1 MSFVPGTGNDPVFI
15 SSAKA
20 IIGAGAGDDWY
31 YLSAAA
37 LEEGK
42 TIRISDQEGTNTIQL
57 PAGITIVGSKVA
69 ADTLQLTLSNG
80 AQVQVLGAASFTFV
94 LGGGPLS
101 SDGAKTLTYGD
112 FVTEALG
119 SVLPAAGEPTV
130 VNATGVTVG
139 PDGTTTPNEPVDPT
153 APTYALTG
161 AASVDEG
168 ATATFELVTTNVV
181 AGTEVAYTLSGIDAD
196 DLASGALTGTV
207 VVGAD
212 GKATISVALA
222 ADNKTEG
229 AETLTVTAGGK
240 SASTVV
246 NDTSKAMTFTL
257 TAASAEI
264 NEGVANTFTV
274 TASEAVAVDTEVTFQ
289 LALGTAQLED
299 FGAGSFN
306 PAKVTIKAGEKT
318 ASYAY
323 TAIANDGTELS
334 ETYSVSATVGG
345 VAVGTANV
353 TILDGGVGAGET
365 FTLTNGVDSG
375 SAFIGTAGNDTFNAA
390 RNATGETWTTGDVVD
405 GGQGN
410 DTINIIM
417 TGAYATPVA
426 AKISN
431 IETINITSG
440 ATGSVV
446 DSTTWTG
453 ATALNVNAPG
463 AITATAAGTTAVNVT
478 GTAQANNAV
487 AVDGGSTVTVSSTDQ
502 TTGTI
507 TVGATAAAAGAVTVT
522 AAGNYTNAGGVGAD
536 NVTLGAIAVTGGT
549 SVSVTSKAGFT
560 AAEIAAA
567 KTATTNDT
575 VTLSAV
581 TVTGNASTADVTV
594 KQDKSVAVAQA
605 AAAVSESNAV
615 TINATGLTA
624 GQSVTIGGLTY
635 TSTGATSQAQLI
647 AAFENLANG
656 ATTGAG
662 TGTGTYSGAL
672 TGWSSGA
679 NAAGVITFTSSTAGT
694 NVANLVEVDASNAV
708 DALVITPA
716 AAAVEGVNGVTNGA
730 VTINDVNA
738 ASATAAGVIKTVTL
752 ENYGNST
759 INSGALTTVNLS
771 GNAGTLGVTAGALNT
786 PAVTTLALNVNGVG
800 KLSSGNNAVTLDADY
815 TTLNL
820 GANTATSTID
830 NVTATGVKTLN
841 ISGDAKVTL
850 SNNTFAAL
858 ETVTVTNTAGAVLG
872 TTALGVNVTFT
883 GGDGAD
889 SVMMTTGHN
898 KALVMGKGDDS
909 VTYAGA
915 VTATKGSVAAGEG
928 NDTIVMS
935 LGDADT
941 VDGNSTFNTTFTG
954 FEILSIQAA
963 GAGATIDLAGING
976 VSKVTNA
983 GGATGLQTFN
993 NMASGGT
1000 FTLTG
1005 AVGGGGSYAVGV
1017 TNAALATT
1025 DSLNIG
1031 LTNSTADVVAFGSV
1045 TAANVETIN
1054 ISTNDTGTRFSTAA
1068 TIDTVTLVA
1077 AAATKVVVSGNNGL
1091 NITNAGN
1098 AAITEF
1104 DASGVVGNDALD
1116 TAANLGVTFVSA
1128 HGDAT
1133 KAVTIKGG
1141 AGNDTLTGAANADTI
1156 TGGEGADTITGGAGN
1171 DTIILTETTAARD
1184 VVVFNAVATN
1194 GVDTIKG
1201 FQAGNTTTS
1210 DKVMLV
1216 AAATTNANLAT
1227 ANVADFGASTNT
1239 TLTAGAAAF
1248 ALTGANT
1255 ATDDIIEINATLS
1268 SYGNLGLTGA
1278 TSGAELLK
1286 ALSSTDSAATS
1297 ITADNVDND
1306 FYLVAYQNGN
1316 AYLYQ
1321 VVNDANTAVIASEI
1335 TLVGTFEGVAQGA
1348 FVAGDFLI

>member
-1 MSFVPGTGNDPVFI
+1 
-15 SSAKA
+15 
-20 IIGAGAGDDWY
+20 
-31 YLSAAA
+31 
-37 LEEGK
+37 
-42 TIRISDQEGTNTIQL
+42 
-57 PAGITIVGSKVA
+57 
-69 ADTLQLTLSNG
+69 
-80 AQVQVLGAASFTFV
+80 
-94 LGGGPLS
+94 
-101 SDGAKTLTYGD
+101 
-112 FVTEALG
+112 VT
-119 SVLPAAGEPTV
+119 
-130 VNATGVTVG
+130 
-139 PDGTTTPNEPVDPT
+139 
-153 APTYALTG
+153 
-161 AASVDEG
+161 
-168 ATATFELVTTNVV
+168 
-181 AGTEVAYTLSGIDAD
+181 
-196 DLASGALTGTV
+196 
-207 VVGAD
+207 
-212 GKATISVALA
+212 
-222 ADNKTEG
+222 
-229 AETLTVTAGGK
+229 
-240 SASTVV
+240 
-246 NDTSKAMTFTL
+246 
-257 TAASAEI
+257 
-264 NEGVANTFTV
+264 
-274 TASEAVAVDTEVTFQ
+274 
-289 LALGTAQLED
+289 
-299 FGAGSFN
+299 
-306 PAKVTIKAGEKT
+306 
-318 ASYAY
+318 
-323 TAIANDGTELS
+323 
-334 ETYSVSATVGG
+334 
-345 VAVGTANV
+345 
-353 TILDGGVGAGET
+353 
-365 FTLTNGVDSG
+365 
-375 SAFIGTAGNDTFNAA
+375 
-390 RNATGETWTTGDVVD
+390 
-405 GGQGN
+405 
-410 DTINIIM
+410 
-417 TGAYATPVA
+417 
-426 AKISN
+426 
-431 IETINITSG
+431 
-440 ATGSVV
+440 
-446 DSTTWTG
+446 
-453 ATALNVNAPG
+453 APG
-463 AITATAAGTTAVNVT
+463 AVTATAAATTAITVT
-478 GTAQANNAV
+478 GSAQAANAI
-487 AVDGGSTVTVSSTDQ
+487 AVNGGSTVTVSSTDQ

-507 TVGATAAAAGAVTVT
+507 TVGATSAAAGAVSVT
-522 AAGNYTNAGGVGAD
+522 ASGDYTDGGNN
-536 NVTLGAIAVTGGT
+536 TLGAIAVTGGT
-549 SVSVTSKAGFT
+549 TVSVTSKTGFT
-560 AAEIAAA
+560 TAETTAA
-567 KTATTNDT
+567 KTDASNFTE
-575 VTLSAV
+575 TLSNV
-581 TVTGNASTADVTV
+581 TVTGNGSTADVTV
-594 KQDKSVAVAQA
+594 KQDKSVVVAQA
-605 AAAVSESNAV
+605 AAAVTESWTVDFNDSDGTVPAL
-615 TINATGLTA
+615 AA
-624 GQSVTIGGLTY
+624 GDTVTIGGLT
-635 TSTGATSQAQLI
+635 ATVKAGQTATDAQVA
-647 AAFENLANG
+647 AAFANLANG
-656 ATTGAG
+656 ATG
-662 TGTGTYSGAL
+662 TDTTQLAFSGAL
-672 TGWSSGA
+672 TGWSTGA
-679 NAAGVITFTSSTAGT
+679 VGAGADLNKVTFTSSTAGVNVT
-694 NVANLVEVDASNAV
+694 NLTVSGTQTAHTYAALTKVD
-708 DALVITPA
+708 A
-716 AAAVEGVNGVTNGA
+716 AAAVEGVIGVTNGT

-786 PAVTTLALNVNGVG
+786 AAVNTLALNVNGVG
-800 KLSSGNNAVTLDADY
+800 KLTGGNNAVTLDADN

-820 GANTATSTID
+820 GGNTAASTID

-850 SNNTFAAL
+850 TNNTFAAL

-872 TTALGVNVTFT
+872 TTALVVNVTYT

-889 SVMMTTGHN
+889 SVIMTTGHN
-898 KALVMGKGDDS
+898 KALNMGKGNDT
-909 VTYAGA
+909 VVYNGA
-915 VTATKGSVAAGEG
+915 VTATKGSVDAGEG
-928 NDTIVMS
+928 EDTIVMTVTEA
-935 LGDADT
+935 DA
-941 VDGNSTFNTTFTG
+941 VDGDSTFNTTFKN
-954 FEILSIQAA
+954 FEVLSIEAA

-976 VSKVTNA
+976 VKKVTNA
-983 GGATGLQTFN
+983 GGATGVQTFN

-1005 AVGGGGSYAVGV
+1005 AVGGGGSYVVGV

-1077 AAATKVVVSGNNGL
+1077 TAATKVVVSGNNGL
-1091 NITNAGN
+1091 NITNTGN
-1098 AAITEF
+1098 VAITEF
-1104 DASGVVGNDALD
+1104 DASGVVANDALD

-1216 AAATTNANLAT
+1216 AAATTNAALAT

-1297 ITADNVDND
+1297 ITANNADDD